1 MATKIPK
8 LLLLIIVFNSCTT
21 LYKTGQTPDDVYFS
35 PTRPYVETY
44 VETTR
49 EELVYQ
55 PEYRV
60 IRMGINDPR
69 WRNFDQGY
77 RYNSFDEEYRY
88 NTYNYG
94 SKYNNYYSPYYN
106 SYYSPLYSPIYYSP
120 VLPKNTSP
128 RMENLGG
135 YSPVTNYSS
144 TNNKMGQSTKPQ
156 KYNNNNSGT
165 AVGNILRQIIAPDN
179 SNSRNYIN
187 NNNSNNNSNYIN
199 NNNTRTYT
207 PPTNTSSN
215 SSSSSGN
222 SSSGSSSSS
231 GGAISRPARSG
242 GN

>member
-1 MATKIPK
+1 MATKISK
-8 LLLLIIVFNSCTT
+8 FLLFIIAFSSCTT

-44 VETTR
+44 VENRR
-49 EELVYQ
+49 EEEAIYQ

-69 WRNFDQGY
+69 WRNFDQ
-77 RYNSFDEEYRY
+77 DYRY
-88 NTYNYG
+88 NTFNYR
-94 SKYNNYYSPYYN
+94 SKYDNYYSPYYN

-144 TNNKMGQSTKPQ
+144 TNNKMGQSTKLQ

-165 AVGNILRQIIAPDN
+165 AVGNILRQIISPDN
-179 SNSRNYIN
+179 SNRSNYIN
-187 NNNSNNNSNYIN
+187 NSNSNNNSNNNNY
-199 NNNTRTYT
+199 NNTRTYT

-215 SSSSSGN
+215 SSSSSGS

>member
-1 MATKIPK
+1 MATKISK
-8 LLLLIIVFNSCTT
+8 FLLFIIAFSSCTT

-44 VETTR
+44 VENRR
-49 EELVYQ
+49 EEEVIYQ

-69 WRNFDQGY
+69 WRNFDQ
-77 RYNSFDEEYRY
+77 DYRY
-88 NTYNYG
+88 NTFNYR
-94 SKYNNYYSPYYN
+94 SKYDNYYSPYYN

-144 TNNKMGQSTKPQ
+144 TNNKMGQSTKPL
-156 KYNNNNSGT
+156 KYNNNNSGS
-165 AVGNILRQIIAPDN
+165 AVGNILRQIISPESTNN
-179 SNSRNYIN
+179 SIYN
-187 NNNSNNNSNYIN
+187 NNNS

-207 PPTNTSSN
+207 PQSTPSSN
-215 SSSSSGN
+215 SSSSS
-222 SSSGSSSSS
+222 SGTSSSS
-231 GGAISRPARSG
+231 GGAVSRPARGG

>member
-8 LLLLIIVFNSCTT
+8 LLLFIIVLNSCTT
-21 LYKTGQTPDDVYFS
+21 FYKTGQTPDDVYFS

-49 EELVYQ
+49 EQEVFYQ

-69 WRNFDQGY
+69 WRNFDQ
-77 RYNSFDEEYRY
+77 DYRY
-88 NTYNYG
+88 NTFNYR
-94 SKYNNYYSPYYN
+94 SKYDNYYSPYYN

-135 YSPVTNYSS
+135 YSPVTNYNS
-144 TNNKMGQSTKPQ
+144 TNNKTGQSTKPQ

-179 SNSRNYIN
+179 SNSSNYIN
-187 NNNSNNNSNYIN
+187 NSNSNNNSNNNN
-199 NNNTRTYT
+199 NRTYT